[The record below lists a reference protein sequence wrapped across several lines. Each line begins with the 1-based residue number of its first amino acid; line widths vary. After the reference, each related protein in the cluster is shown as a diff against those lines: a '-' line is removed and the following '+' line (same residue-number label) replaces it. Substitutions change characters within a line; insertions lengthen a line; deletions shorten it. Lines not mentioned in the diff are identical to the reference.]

1 MPPTGTILPENCE
14 PGLRVRV
21 VGAPE
26 RQGTI
31 VVRPREV
38 DGRWFVRVDFD
49 DGARRNTPL
58 DLLER
63 LPNNLDAIREMEA
76 GRFQGPESLRRNL
89 LHEKLHGR
97 LSEMIYSM
105 DTSDTDFLAY
115 QFKPVLK
122 LLESPTNSLLIAD
135 EVGLGKTIEAGLIWT
150 ELKARE
156 GARSLLV
163 VCPPH
168 LVPKWRRELK
178 GRFGVD
184 TEVAGADVALE
195 KLDEARR
202 NFSNGFAIVA
212 TYHSLRPPKDW
223 EDENSSPASALAH
236 KLNEWSA
243 AEEPFLDLLVMDE
256 AAIMR
261 NEESQTSKLGGLL
274 TPLARYKLYLSA
286 TPLHTR
292 ARNLFTLLRRLDP
305 DTFPD
310 EQTFA
315 SILEANGPLVRLRDA
330 ILHGRP
336 TQDAL
341 LAHLDRAQTSP
352 LLSGS
357 QTLADLR
364 LRLTRGEDLTNPKVR
379 TEIAYQSE
387 RANLL
392 SYVVT
397 RTRRRDVDTHPV
409 LREVNTVKVPLKPI
423 EQRLYYRV
431 TDIVHEYAERE
442 EISSGFLTV
451 MPQRQVASCIVAAYR
466 RFDFAPNDDD
476 EVSPD
481 FTWDRR
487 TSSGGGLL
495 VQFLRQRLAG
505 AFDVEE
511 LRNSDSKYE
520 KFRET
525 IRHHWDQ
532 HPGGKIVVFAYFKPT
547 LYYLSERLREDRI
560 CSILLTGDDPRE
572 KQEIVDEFSR
582 PDSAPILLSSE
593 IGSEGLDLQFAS
605 AMVNYDLPWN
615 PMVVE
620 QRIGRIHRI
629 GQRADRI
636 VVINL
641 ICEGTVDER
650 IYDRLYDRLDLFRHT
665 LGDLEAV
672 IGPLVNELTKDLLSL
687 RLNDR
692 QQSDRIDRTAVA
704 LENQIQI
711 EEELER
717 DASVLAAYGDYV
729 INQIAAAHER
739 GDWING
745 GDLETYVLTFFHLV
759 FPATRIQ
766 GIDQSERIFE
776 IELDTEAGHH
786 FDEFLRLKNLRG
798 QTRLSSHERRRVRFD
813 HRVFRTGTQQIEIVH
828 QAHPLIRFIGY
839 HLRVQRVVQ
848 PVAIAAEIPAPH
860 RPKSVSPGLYAFV
873 SQRWTVDGLR
883 CYEKLHHHVLSLD
896 TQNPIEESAVAASI
910 VEVAASLG
918 QRCGD
923 APQPGDE
930 MLALLSERLG
940 DLEFDSDTAFQRF
953 LSTTERENEDRKRIQ
968 LHGLNRFEARRAAAI
983 GHVRDRHAI
992 AGRHS
997 LVAAM
1002 EGQLLSLRNKCEAQ
1016 RHKIEQ
1022 KRTTGDCATIAAGFI
1037 LIH

>member
-1 MPPTGTILPENCE
+1 
-14 PGLRVRV
+14 
-21 VGAPE
+21 
-26 RQGTI
+26 
-31 VVRPREV
+31 
-38 DGRWFVRVDFD
+38 VDFD
-49 DGARRNTPL
+49 DGGRRSTPL
-58 DLLER
+58 NLLER
-63 LPNNLDAIREMEA
+63 LPDQLDALNEIEA

-97 LSEMIYSM
+97 LSEIIYSM

-168 LVPKWRRELK
+168 LVSKWRRELK
-178 GRFGVD
+178 SRFGVD
-184 TEVAGADVALE
+184 AQVAASDVVLD
-195 KLDEARR
+195 KLDELRR
-202 NFSNGFAIVA
+202 NVSNGFALIA
-212 TYHSLRPPKDW
+212 TYHGLRPPKDW
-223 EDENSSPASALAH
+223 EDENNSPSSLLAR
-236 KLNEWSA
+236 KLNEWSDI
-243 AEEPFLDLLVMDE
+243 EEPFLDLLVMDE

-261 NEESQTSKLGGLL
+261 NEESQTSKLSGLL

-315 SILEANGPLVRLRDA
+315 AILEANGPLVRLREA
-330 ILHGRP
+330 ILHGRS
-336 TQDAL
+336 THEAL

-352 LLSGS
+352 LLAGS
-357 QTLADLR
+357 HTLSDLR
-364 LRLTRGEDLTNPKVR
+364 SRLAQGEDLTNPKVR
-379 TEIAYQSE
+379 TELAYQSE

-431 TDIVHEYAERE
+431 TDMVHAYADRE

-451 MPQRQVASCIVAAYR
+451 MPQRQVASCMVAAYQ
-466 RFDFAPNDDD
+466 RFNLAPED
-476 EVSPD
+476 EEDVSPD
-481 FTWDRR
+481 FTWERR
-487 TSSGGGLL
+487 TGSGGGLL
-495 VQFLRQRLAG
+495 VQFLRQQLAG
-505 AFDVEE
+505 SFDVQD

-520 KFRET
+520 KFREA

-547 LYYLSERLREDRI
+547 LDYLCTRLKEDGI
-560 CSILLTGDDPRE
+560 CSILLTGDDPRD

-582 PDSAPILLSSE
+582 QDSAPILLSSE

-650 IYDRLYDRLDLFRHT
+650 IYDRLYDRLDLFGHT

-672 IGPLVNELTKDLLSL
+672 IGPLINELTKDLLSL
-687 RLNDR
+687 RLSDL
-692 QQSDRIDRTAVA
+692 QQSERIDRTSVAV
-704 LENQIQI
+704 ENQMKI
-711 EEELER
+711 EEDLER

-729 INQIAAAHER
+729 INQIAAAHDR
-739 GDWING
+739 GEWING
-745 GDLETYVLTFFHLV
+745 GDLEMYVLSFFRRN

-766 GIDQSERIFE
+766 GIDQNERTFE

-786 FDEFLRLKNLRG
+786 FDEFLGLKNLRG
-798 QTRLSSHERRRVRFD
+798 QTHLSSHERRRVRFD
-813 HRVFRTGTQQIEIVH
+813 HRVFRTGKPQEEIVH
-828 QAHPLIRFIGY
+828 QAHPLIRFIGHY
-839 HLRVQRVVQ
+839 LRVNRIVQ
-848 PVAIAAEIPAPH
+848 PVAVAVEIPAAH
-860 RPKSVSPGLYAFV
+860 RPKSASPGLYAFV
-873 SQRWTVDGLR
+873 SQRWTVEGLR
-883 CYEKLHHHVLSLD
+883 CYEKLHHLVFSLD
-896 TQNPIEESAVAASI
+896 THKAIEEATVAASI
-910 VEVAASLG
+910 VESAAALG
-918 QRCGD
+918 QKCGD
-923 APQPGDE
+923 APQPGADL
-930 MLALLSERLG
+930 LASLSERLG
-940 DLEFDSDTAFQRF
+940 ELEFDSDTAFHHF
-953 LSTTERENEDRKRIQ
+953 LANTERENQDRKRIQ
-968 LHGLNRFEARRAAAI
+968 LHGLNRFEARRATAI

-997 LVAAM
+997 LAAAM
-1002 EGQLLSLRNKCEAQ
+1002 KGQLLSLKMKCEAQ
-1016 RHKIEQ
+1016 RHKIER
-1022 KRTTGDCATIAAGFI
+1022 KHTTGDCATIAAGFI